1 VCSREGAVDIK
12 CLTQPS
18 RTAREIACASNM
30 GTPPSRHHIDPLN
43 RLNCPNEDRTADAF
57 GFTYHIYTVVH
68 SVNEIDVAVTT

>member
-1 VCSREGAVDIK
+1 MRSREGAVDIK

-30 GTPPSRHHIDPLN
+30 GTPPSCHHIDPLKGFN
-43 RLNCPNEDRTADAF
+43 RPNEHRTTDAF
-57 GFTYHIYTVVH
+57 GFTYHIYAVVH